1 MNRTKLVS
9 LAVGLVAVVALV
21 TASGAFSGLA
31 ADRSID
37 ISVVDDDEAYLK
49 IDGVGEKFNATEGDP
64 VDTLEITNQFSEEAD
79 LTIELE
85 DSPEGF
91 DKDDFESDLES
102 ELKPGEDNT
111 YTLEANCTASG
122 EVTVT
127 ITAETD
133 SAEVTANDRSFHL
146 ECE

>member
-9 LAVGLVAVVALV
+9 LAVGLVAVIALV
-21 TASGAFSGLA
+21 TASGAFSGLT
-31 ADRSID
+31 ADRSLD
-37 ISVVDDDEAYLK
+37 VSVVDDDEAYLK
-49 IDGVGEKFNATEGDP
+49 IDGVDKQFEAEENTTIG
-64 VDTLEITNQFSEEAD
+64 TLEITNQFSEPAD
-79 LTIELE
+79 IEIELE
-85 DSPEGF
+85 DSPDGF
-91 DKDDFESDLES
+91 DEGDFDSELES
-102 ELKPGEDNT
+102 ELKPGEENT
-111 YTLEANCTASG
+111 YTLETNCTASG

>member
-9 LAVGLVAVVALV
+9 LVVGLVAVIALV
-21 TASGAFSGLA
+21 TASGAFSGLE
-31 ADRSID
+31 ADRSLD
-37 ISVVDDDEAYLK
+37 VSVVDDDEAYLK
-49 IDGVGEKFNATEGDP
+49 IDGVDKQFEAEENTTIG
-64 VDTLEITNQFSEEAD
+64 TLEITNQFSEPAD
-79 LTIELE
+79 IEIELE
-85 DSPEGF
+85 DSPDGF
-91 DKDDFESDLES
+91 DEGDFESDLEQ
-102 ELKPGEDNT
+102 
-111 YTLEANCTASG
+111 TLDSGDSTEFEANCTASG